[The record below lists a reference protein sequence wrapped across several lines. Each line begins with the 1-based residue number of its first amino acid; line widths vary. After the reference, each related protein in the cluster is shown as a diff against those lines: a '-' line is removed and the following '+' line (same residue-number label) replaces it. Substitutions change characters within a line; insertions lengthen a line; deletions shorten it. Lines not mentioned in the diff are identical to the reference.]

1 MSFYEN
7 PYIILNVPI
16 NSEFKDVKRSYHKLC
31 LIYHPDKNFGDN
43 DKTRYY
49 ILIKDAYDILNKQLN
64 KTPYVH
70 LDCDV
75 DAHAVLGVTKGSS
88 NDNIEEVYEILFL
101 KYCSNKNTCHESD
114 KVFYNMIK
122 KAYDVLA
129 KQSSKNTS
137 NKNYE
142 EKVKQEKAKR
152 DREKKVK
159 QEKAKRDREKKAM
172 QEEAKRD
179 CEKKAMQEK
188 AKRDHEKK
196 AMQEE
201 AKRDREKKAMHE
213 EWIRKEHARLQK
225 KEYDDKKKKEALLKK
240 FQNERI
246 QREHN
251 EKVKIDELEK
261 ELKGVEFDYKN
272 RKRYQ

>member
-7 PYIILNVPI
+7 PYIILNAAI
-16 NSEFKDVKRSYHKLC
+16 NSEFKDVKRAYHKLC
-31 LIYHPDKNFGDN
+31 FRYHPDKNFGDN

-49 ILIKDAYDILNKQLN
+49 ILIKDAYDLLNKQLN

-137 NKNYE
+137 DKNYE

-152 DREKKVK
+152 DREKKAK
-159 QEKAKRDREKKAM
+159 QEKAKRER
-172 QEEAKRD
+172 
-179 CEKKAMQEK
+179 EKKAMQEK
-188 AKRDHEKK
+188 AKRDHEEKVKLKRKEDEWLDK
-196 AMQEE
+196 AYTRRKE
-201 AKRDREKKAMHE
+201 REQKHE

-225 KEYDDKKKKEALLKK
+225 KEYNDKKKKEALLKK

-261 ELKGVEFDYKN
+261 ELERAEIDYKN
-272 RKRYQ
+272 RKR

>member
-70 LDCDV
+70 LDCDI

-101 KYCSNKNTCHESD
+101 KYCSNKNTCHKSD

-137 NKNYE
+137 NKNYKE
-142 EKVKQEKAKR
+142 
-152 DREKKVK
+152 KVK

-179 CEKKAMQEK
+179 REKKAMQEKAKRYCEKKAMQEK
-188 AKRDHEKK
+188 AKRDHEEKVKLKRKEDEWLDK
-196 AMQEE
+196 AYTRRKE
-201 AKRDREKKAMHE
+201 REHKHE

-225 KEYDDKKKKEALLKK
+225 KEYDDKKK
-240 FQNERI
+240 ERSI
-246 QREHN
+246 T
-251 EKVKIDELEK
+251 
-261 ELKGVEFDYKN
+261 
-272 RKRYQ
+272 